1 MRKRTIQM
9 TVSLTSVL
17 FFLVTIPMSAQ
28 RRGAAEPPKAPE
40 GITMHRDIAYV
51 TDGHERQKLDLYI
64 PDEGE
69 NLPLIIWIHGGAWL
83 GGNKRHYV
91 PKAHLKSGYA
101 GASINYRRQ
110 STGEEYPNVA

>member
-1 MRKRTIQM
+1 
-9 TVSLTSVL
+9 
-17 FFLVTIPMSAQ
+17 
-28 RRGAAEPPKAPE
+28 
-40 GITMHRDIAYV
+40 MHRDIAYV